1 MEISR
6 SIKKGKW
13 DQIPSKEDACVPLGI
28 KIEHICLLNLASIK
42 LSSCQT
48 GPPVGSV
55 HTFSFPDFLFY
66 LNPQS
71 YLPHQL
77 VLSFWDLASSH
88 LGYKICFWKNRAYV
102 SRVYSRPWTK
112 PQGSED
118 GSTWGPVLR
127 ALLSDGRDCGHAVHP
142 VLWQRNSQR
151 AVCAQRGTLTPKM
164 EYSWIIRGHP
174 RKRHAERDDHCRLW
188 EGRRGAEKWG

>member
-1 MEISR
+1 MLVFL
-6 SIKKGKW
+6 
-13 DQIPSKEDACVPLGI
+13 CVL
-28 KIEHICLLNLASIK
+28 KSNIK

-48 GPPVGSV
+48 GPPAGSV

-71 YLPHQL
+71 YLPYQL
-77 VLSFWDLASSH
+77 LLSFWDLPSSH
-88 LGYKICFWKNRAYV
+88 LGYKTCFWKNRAYV
-102 SRVYSRPWTK
+102 SRVYSRPWAK

-127 ALLSDGRDCGHAVHP
+127 ALLSEGRDRGHTGHP
-142 VLWQRNSQR
+142 VLWQRSSQR

-164 EYSWIIRGHP
+164 ANGSTAGSSEVTRGRGMQREMIIADCE
-174 RKRHAERDDHCRLW
+174 K
-188 EGRRGAEKWG
+188 GAEAQRNEDRILLG